1 MMPAPNE
8 NMEIHQIEDRPMYN
22 DDNSISP
29 GSGNVFADLGL
40 PGADDRLLK
49 ARLAVVIGDTIARLG
64 LSQKAAAERLGVA
77 QPDVS
82 NLRRGRLRGY
92 SLERL
97 LGFARALGND
107 IVITVK
113 RPESEREGHLRV
125 LVA

>member
-1 MMPAPNE
+1 MPAPNE
-8 NMEIHQIEDRPMYN
+8 NMEIHQIEDRPMYH

-40 PGADDRLLK
+40 PDADDRLLK

-64 LSQKAAAERLGVA
+64 LSQKAAAERLGIA

-113 RPESEREGHLRV
+113 RPEFEREGHLQV

>member
-1 MMPAPNE
+1 
-8 NMEIHQIEDRPMYN
+8 MYH

-40 PGADDRLLK
+40 PDADDRLLK

-64 LSQKAAAERLGVA
+64 LSQKAAAERLGIA

-113 RPESEREGHLRV
+113 RPEFEREGHLQV